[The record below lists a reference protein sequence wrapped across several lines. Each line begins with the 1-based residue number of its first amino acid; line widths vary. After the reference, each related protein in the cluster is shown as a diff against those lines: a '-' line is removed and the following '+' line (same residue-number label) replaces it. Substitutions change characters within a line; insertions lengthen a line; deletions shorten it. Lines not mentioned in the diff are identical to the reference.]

1 MGYTQDKK
9 TNILHCVGCPIAC
22 KLSIK
27 EVVVADKLAEEAI
40 TESTISFIAPVVDYI
55 PQINYKDITEF
66 TDINNIHHSKTA
78 CSSYDQACKLLRKK
92 ILPAC
97 DNYQQQKIK

>member
-1 MGYTQDKK
+1 MFTQDKK

-40 TESTISFIAPVVDYI
+40 TENTISFTAPVVDYI

-78 CSSYDQACKLLRKK
+78 CSSYEKACTLLRNK

-97 DNYQQQKIK
+97 DNYNKQR

>member
-1 MGYTQDKK
+1 MGYTQEKK
-9 TNILHCVGCPIAC
+9 TNILRCFGCTEQC

-27 EVVVADKLAEEAI
+27 EIIVAEKLTEEHI
-40 TESTISFIAPVVDYI
+40 TENTISFIAPVVDYI

-66 TDINNIHHSKTA
+66 TDINNEYYLKTT
-78 CSSYDQACKLLRKK
+78 CRTYEQALELLRNK

-97 DNYQQQKIK
+97 DIYKNHR

>member
-1 MGYTQDKK
+1 MVAQSHG
-9 TNILHCVGCPIAC
+9 

-40 TESTISFIAPVVDYI
+40 TKNTISFIAPVVDYI

-78 CSSYDQACKLLRKK
+78 CSSYEKACKLLREK

-97 DNYQQQKIK
+97 DNYNKQR

>member
-1 MGYTQDKK
+1 MSYTQEKK
-9 TNILHCVGCPIAC
+9 TNILRCFGCTEQC

-27 EVVVADKLAEEAI
+27 EVVLADTTSEELI
-40 TESTISFIAPVVDYI
+40 TEDTISFIGPDIVYI

-66 TDINNIHHSKTA
+66 TDINNEHHTKTE
-78 CSSYDQACKLLRKK
+78 CRSYNQACELLREK

-97 DNYQQQKIK
+97 DKYNHQR